1 MRIRPTRRTLALAA
15 ALALA
20 VIVGV
25 ALVPNLRGRDQGAS
39 PVVLN
44 RIAQKN
50 DRAAAEAA
58 AQMRAKSEASAT
70 AADSVQAARER
81 GRAEAQATLA
91 RFDNSEAGR
100 RDVEPAT
107 AGN

>member
-1 MRIRPTRRTLALAA
+1 MLAGAG

-25 ALVPNLRGRDQGAS
+25 ALVPNLRGENQGAS

-50 DRAAAEAA
+50 DQAAAAAA
-58 AQMRAKSEASAT
+58 AQMRSKSEASAA
-70 AADSVQAARER
+70 AADSVQAAQER
-81 GRAEAQATLA
+81 GRAEAPP
-91 RFDNSEAGR
+91 
-100 RDVEPAT
+100 PAYVADET
-107 AGN
+107 R

>member
-1 MRIRPTRRTLALAA
+1 MRIRPTRRTLAVAA
-15 ALALA
+15 VLALA

-25 ALVPNLRGRDQGAS
+25 ALVPNLRGDDRGAS

-50 DRAAAEAA
+50 DQAAAEAA
-58 AQMRAKSEASAT
+58 ARMRTDSEASAT
-70 AADSVQAARER
+70 AADSVRAARER
-81 GRAEAQATLA
+81 GRAEAQATVA

-100 RDVEPAT
+100 RDLEPAT

>member
-1 MRIRPTRRTLALAA
+1 MRIRPTRGMLAGAA

-25 ALVPNLRGRDQGAS
+25 TLVPNLRGEDRGAS
-39 PVVLN
+39 PLVLN

-50 DRAAAEAA
+50 DQAAAAAA
-58 AQMRAKSEASAT
+58 AQMRSKSEASA
-70 AADSVQAARER
+70 AAVDSLQAAQER
-81 GRAEAQATLA
+81 GRADAQESLA
-91 RFDNSEAGR
+91 RFDDSEAGR
-100 RDVEPAT
+100 PDAAPAK

>member
-1 MRIRPTRRTLALAA
+1 MRIRPTPRTLAVAA

-25 ALVPNLRGRDQGAS
+25 TLAPNLRGDDRGAS
-39 PVVLN
+39 PLVLN

-70 AADSVQAARER
+70 AADSVQAARDR

-100 RDVEPAT
+100 RDLEPGT